1 MTLPETTRSPSNVPK
16 LFLLDKAGKTEV
28 SVPFNVGQR
37 PPGKL
42 KATFSTRV
50 FEESG
55 GFSVS
60 SSSMNLSPF
69 QSYVGIKTPKGDAAR
84 GMLLTDQDHPVDIAL
99 VDKDGEPVKSG
110 EVEVSFY
117 KVGWKWWWE
126 KGYGDLAD
134 YTGRRSVNLLSKA
147 KVAIKAGKAAW
158 TIRQNYP
165 AWGRYLLVARDVAGG
180 HQTSKVLYMDWPG
193 WAGKARK
200 DSPGGANVLSL
211 ITDKKKYSVGETVQ
225 LTIPSRGGSNLLVSV
240 ERGESRVKSEWV
252 QATGDRTLYSFKVE
266 PTMAPG
272 VYLNVTQV
280 VPTGDWQPAEPLR
293 MYGVV
298 PIDVIDPGTVLE
310 PVIAAPQ
317 EIEPNSD
324 VTIEV
329 SEKAGR
335 PMTYM
340 LALVD
345 EGLLNLTQ
353 FKTPNAHGRFY
364 RRESF
369 AMRNWD
375 TYGDIIGASGFR
387 FGSQL
392 AVGGGED
399 GEDESSRRENRFPS
413 LIDVQGPFELAANST
428 EKHTVSIPSYLG
440 KGRWMV
446 VAGDVRE
453 GRFGQAESSMVIKKS
468 LMALTTLPRLVG
480 AGEEFYVPVTVFVD
494 EKGVGDVTLELRLS
508 DGLRSS
514 SGGKA
519 RLKFTKPGQQTASFR
534 VMAGEEPGFTKV
546 EVVARGQG
554 LESIASTNLEVRPA
568 TPWSNMVLTQK
579 IEPGKTWEPSLTNDF
594 MGTDL
599 IGAVELSRLG
609 NLGLENRL
617 DELVRYPHG
626 CLEQTVSKSFPQL
639 YLSQLVDLA
648 PESTQKIRD
657 HIDEAMRKM
666 NNFQSSQG
674 GYGYWPVG
682 GNPHP
687 FGSLYAGH
695 FMLEAERL
703 GYYWEP
709 SRKEKFVD
717 AERRNAQLFGSVQ
730 DHRASFLQSYRLY
743 VLTLAG
749 SPEFGAMNRM
759 KSVGSKGLAG
769 LYLSA
774 AYLKAGETSIARS
787 LFERTMKDKAVRY
800 GEESDGNFHSDIRD
814 QALVLELFALFDDK
828 RAEGVAMALQ
838 DVLKSSRSLNTQE
851 SSQILR
857 TLAGYLQSKGGS
869 GVKATVV
876 SNLGTVELSSDKLSV
891 QRTFSKLSELAIE
904 NKDTAPVYA
913 TLRLGWLSQA
923 VEEQKDE
930 PWTCRQCKLSEL

>member
-1 MTLPETTRSPSNVPK
+1 
-16 LFLLDKAGKTEV
+16 
-28 SVPFNVGQR
+28 
-37 PPGKL
+37 
-42 KATFSTRV
+42 
-50 FEESG
+50 
-55 GFSVS
+55 
-60 SSSMNLSPF
+60 
-69 QSYVGIKTPKGDAAR
+69 
-84 GMLLTDQDHPVDIAL
+84 
-99 VDKDGEPVKSG
+99 
-110 EVEVSFY
+110 
-117 KVGWKWWWE
+117 
-126 KGYGDLAD
+126 
-134 YTGRRSVNLLSKA
+134 
-147 KVAIKAGKAAW
+147 
-158 TIRQNYP
+158 
-165 AWGRYLLVARDVAGG
+165 
-180 HQTSKVLYMDWPG
+180 
-193 WAGKARK
+193 
-200 DSPGGANVLSL
+200 
-211 ITDKKKYSVGETVQ
+211 
-225 LTIPSRGGSNLLVSV
+225 
-240 ERGESRVKSEWV
+240 
-252 QATGDRTLYSFKVE
+252 
-266 PTMAPG
+266 MAPG

-554 LESIASTNLEVRPA
+554 LKVS
-568 TPWSNMVLTQK
+568 
-579 IEPGKTWEPSLTNDF
+579 
-594 MGTDL
+594 
-599 IGAVELSRLG
+599 
-609 NLGLENRL
+609 
-617 DELVRYPHG
+617 PH
-626 CLEQTVSKSFPQL
+626 Q
-639 YLSQLVDLA
+639 
-648 PESTQKIRD
+648 
-657 HIDEAMRKM
+657 
-666 NNFQSSQG
+666 
-674 GYGYWPVG
+674 
-682 GNPHP
+682 
-687 FGSLYAGH
+687 
-695 FMLEAERL
+695 
-703 GYYWEP
+703 
-709 SRKEKFVD
+709 
-717 AERRNAQLFGSVQ
+717 
-730 DHRASFLQSYRLY
+730 
-743 VLTLAG
+743 
-749 SPEFGAMNRM
+749 
-759 KSVGSKGLAG
+759 
-769 LYLSA
+769 
-774 AYLKAGETSIARS
+774 
-787 LFERTMKDKAVRY
+787 
-800 GEESDGNFHSDIRD
+800 
-814 QALVLELFALFDDK
+814 
-828 RAEGVAMALQ
+828 
-838 DVLKSSRSLNTQE
+838 SRSETRHSLVE
-851 SSQILR
+851 
-857 TLAGYLQSKGGS
+857 YGS
-869 GVKATVV
+869 YSEDRARQD
-876 SNLGTVELSSDKLSV
+876 LGT
-891 QRTFSKLSELAIE
+891 
-904 NKDTAPVYA
+904 
-913 TLRLGWLSQA
+913 
-923 VEEQKDE
+923 
-930 PWTCRQCKLSEL
+930 